1 MAKKKEEPQST
12 GAIRLKED
20 LKQKAPGRFYVIYG
34 EEDYL
39 SRYYFEQLRKLL
51 LDDLTADFNY
61 HKFTTENFTSQGLSD
76 SLETLPMMA
85 ERSLIHVDEVDLFGL
100 QQGEQDRIIEILGD
114 IPEHCCL
121 VLSYLDF
128 KPDKRKKKLW
138 DAIEKYAVLA
148 EFRHQED
155 RELNA
160 WISRHF
166 RAEGKFIQPGLCDYL
181 RQICNSSMTRLDG
194 EIRKIVDYSGA
205 QEIVRSDIDAVVEPT
220 LEGEVFNITDALA
233 DRDFDRAMERL
244 HVLFKMRA
252 EPIVIVGAIAA
263 QMRRL
268 YGAKVLK
275 SGDELA
281 RVYAIAPWMATKAV
295 TQARRFSQT
304 FCERGVL
311 LCRDTDLKLK
321 STKTDPELL
330 VEHLILTLAQEARH
344 D

>member
-1 MAKKKEEPQST
+1 MAKKKEEPQSP
-12 GAIRLKED
+12 GALRLKED
-20 LKQKAPGRFYVIYG
+20 LKQKSPGKFYVIYG

-51 LDDLTADFNY
+51 LDELTADFNF
-61 HKFTTENFTSQGLSD
+61 HKFTTETFTLMGLSD

-85 ERSLIHVDEVDLFGL
+85 ERSLIHVDEVDLFSL
-100 QQGEQDRIIEILGD
+100 QQGDQERLAEILHD
-114 IPEHCCL
+114 LPEHCCL
-121 VLSYLDF
+121 VLTYLDF

-138 DAIEKYAVLA
+138 DAIDKNAVLV

-155 RELNA
+155 RELNG

-181 RQICNSSMTRLDG
+181 RQLCNSSMTRLDG

-205 QEIVRSDIDAVVEPT
+205 QEIGRADIDAVVEPT

-233 DRDFDRAMERL
+233 ERDFDRAMERL

-281 RVYAIAPWMATKAV
+281 RVYGIQGWMATKAM
-295 TQARRFSQT
+295 TQARRFSQP

-321 STKTDPELL
+321 STRSDPELL
-330 VEHLILTLAQEARH
+330 VEHLILTLAREAQN